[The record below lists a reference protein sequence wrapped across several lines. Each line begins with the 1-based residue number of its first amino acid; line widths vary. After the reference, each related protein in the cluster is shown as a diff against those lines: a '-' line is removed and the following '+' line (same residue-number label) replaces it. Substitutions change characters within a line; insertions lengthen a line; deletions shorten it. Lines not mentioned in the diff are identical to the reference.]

1 MRKHIQTETE
11 WQEQMS
17 EKIIDQLQCELY
29 LDMPFMKI
37 ALSALSPKADERLVS
52 MATDGTYIY
61 YNPQRLID
69 TFRKN
74 GKYLDRA
81 YLHSILHCLFF
92 HLWTR
97 GDRNE
102 LLWNTACDIMVEY
115 TIDGMDKPST
125 RRILSYIRKNTY
137 DTLKS
142 EHIAIAPG
150 ALYAWL
156 YREYATILNNEHYT
170 KLERE
175 QQNEHNIKPNSEQ
188 QNKHNIK
195 PNSEQQN
202 KYDNKQDYEHQN
214 NHSSKNDDR
223 AEKLEKFTRLARE
236 FYTDDHALWPKEEQQ
251 QAMPISSSEAKKQWE
266 KISRQTRMEKK
277 RSKDSQS
284 EGESVMMQQLSAR
297 RSRRSYSEFLKKF
310 SVLREELHT
319 DPDSFDLGYYAYGL
333 SMYGNMPLIEP
344 LETRETYKIR
354 DFVIVLDTSY
364 SVSGE
369 LVEKFLQETFTI
381 LTQTDSFFVRNR
393 VRIIQCDDSVKMDE
407 EITDLRQIEPLLN
420 KFTLVGGGGTDFRPA
435 FSYVAELL
443 DKGELKNMC
452 GLLYFTD
459 GKGIFPA
466 KCPPYKCAFVS
477 VGAYEGNEVP
487 PWAMQVEIG
496 VE

>member
-1 MRKHIQTETE
+1 MREHIQTETE

-137 DTLKS
+137 DMLKE

-150 ALYAWL
+150 SLYAWL
-156 YREYATILNNEHYT
+156 YKEYAAIFDDNDNISEETQAQNEHDIKPQY
-170 KLERE
+170 E
-175 QQNEHNIKPNSEQ
+175 QQN
-188 QNKHNIK
+188 
-195 PNSEQQN
+195 
-202 KYDNKQDYEHQN
+202 
-214 NHSSKNDDR
+214 DDR
-223 AEKLEKFTRLARE
+223 IDKIENFTRLARE

-277 RSKDSQS
+277 RSKESES

-310 SVLREELHT
+310 SVLREELHI
-319 DPDSFDLGYYAYGL
+319 DPDAFDLGYYAYGL
-333 SMYGNMPLIEP
+333 AMYGNMPLIEP

>member
-1 MRKHIQTETE
+1 MVQGKEDDMRKHIQTETE

-137 DTLKS
+137 DMLKS

-156 YREYATILNNEHYT
+156 CKEYAVILDDNDNISEEAQAQNEHDT
-170 KLERE
+170 KPQYE
-175 QQNEHNIKPNSEQ
+175 QQN
-188 QNKHNIK
+188 
-195 PNSEQQN
+195 
-202 KYDNKQDYEHQN
+202 
-214 NHSSKNDDR
+214 DDP
-223 AEKLEKFTRLARE
+223 ADKLENFTRLARE

-277 RSKDSQS
+277 RSKDSES

-319 DPDSFDLGYYAYGL
+319 DPDAFDLGYYAYGL
-333 SMYGNMPLIEP
+333 AMYGNMPLIEP

-407 EITDLRQIEPLLN
+407 EITDFRQIEPLLN

-443 DKGELKNMC
+443 GKGELKNMC

>member
-37 ALSALSPKADERLVS
+37 ALSALSPKADERFVS

-137 DTLKS
+137 DMLKS
-142 EHIAIAPG
+142 EHIVIAPG

-156 YREYATILNNEHYT
+156 YKEYAVILDDNISEH
-170 KLERE
+170 
-175 QQNEHNIKPNSEQ
+175 
-188 QNKHNIK
+188 QNKHR
-195 PNSEQQN
+195 
-202 KYDNKQDYEHQN
+202 
-214 NHSSKNDDR
+214 SKNDDR
-223 AEKLEKFTRLARE
+223 IDKIENFTRIARE

-277 RSKDSQS
+277 RSKDSES

-319 DPDSFDLGYYAYGL
+319 DPDAFDLGYYAYGL
-333 SMYGNMPLIEP
+333 AMYGNMPLIEP

-420 KFTLVGGGGTDFRPA
+420 KFTLVGGGGTNFRPA

-459 GKGIFPA
+459 GKGIFPE

-487 PWAMQVEIG
+487 SWAMQVEIG

>member
-52 MATDGTYIY
+52 MATDGAYIY
-61 YNPQRLID
+61 YNSQRLID

-102 LLWNTACDIMVEY
+102 LLWNIACDIMVEY

-150 ALYAWL
+150 PLYAWL
-156 YREYATILNNEHYT
+156 CKEYAVILDDNIS
-170 KLERE
+170 ER
-175 QQNEHNIKPNSEQ
+175 
-188 QNKHNIK
+188 
-195 PNSEQQN
+195 
-202 KYDNKQDYEHQN
+202 QN
-214 NHSSKNDDR
+214 NHNSKIDDR
-223 AEKLEKFTRLARE
+223 IDKIENFTRLARE
-236 FYTDDHALWPKEEQQ
+236 FFTDDHALWPKEEQQ

-310 SVLREELHT
+310 SVLREELYT
-319 DPDSFDLGYYAYGL
+319 DPDAFDLGYYAYGL
-333 SMYGNMPLIEP
+333 SVYGNMPLIEP

-477 VGAYEGNEVP
+477 IGAYEGNEMP

>member
-1 MRKHIQTETE
+1 MRRHIQTETE

-37 ALSALSPKADERLVS
+37 ALSALSPKADEQLTS

-61 YNPQRLID
+61 YNPQRLMD

-81 YLHSILHCLFF
+81 YLHSVLHCLFF

-97 GDRNE
+97 DGRNE
-102 LLWNTACDIMVEY
+102 LLWNTACDIMTEY
-115 TIDGMDKPST
+115 TIDGMDKPCT

-150 ALYAWL
+150 PLYAWL
-156 YREYATILNNEHYT
+156 YKEYADILND
-170 KLERE
+170 
-175 QQNEHNIKPNSEQ
+175 NISE
-188 QNKHNIK
+188 
-195 PNSEQQN
+195 
-202 KYDNKQDYEHQN
+202 
-214 NHSSKNDDR
+214 
-223 AEKLEKFTRLARE
+223 EKLEKFNMLAQE
-236 FYTDDHALWPKEEQQ
+236 FFTDDHALWPKEEPQ
-251 QAMPISSSEAKKQWE
+251 QAMPVSSSEAQKQWQ

-277 RSKDSQS
+277 HSKDSES
-284 EGESVMMQQLSAR
+284 EGESVMMQQLSAK

-319 DPDSFDLGYYAYGL
+319 DPDAFDPGYYAYGL
-333 SMYGNMPLIEP
+333 SIYGNMPLIEP

-407 EITDLRQIEPLLN
+407 EITDPRQIEPLLN

-443 DKGELKNMC
+443 DRGELKNMC

-477 VGAYEGNEVP
+477 VGTYEGNEVP

-496 VE
+496 LDQM